1 MALTKEELGSVRSMV
16 ERNLEGKPR
25 QLALERQAAALERQR
40 GEHVAEIARAGQ
52 NIAEMQQRLVNLR
65 AERLD
70 DAISQLRDVQN
81 KLIDLAQQIGAAA
94 DASHRL
100 EVRAPVAGK
109 VVSIFHES
117 GVVKPGETLMELL
130 PGEDLLVVE
139 AHVRPEDID
148 NVAQQQKVRVRLT
161 AYSQRRTS
169 SLEGRVQE
177 VSADRIIDRQGDKA
191 YYLARVIVDPTELA
205 AHSELKL
212 YPGMPATVFIETGE
226 ETMLDYL
233 LSPLF
238 SGLERGLREQ

>member
-1 MALTKEELGSVRSMV
+1 MV
-16 ERNLEGKPR
+16 EKNLEGKPR
-25 QLALERQAAALERQR
+25 MLALQRQVAALDGER
-40 GEHVAEIARAGQ
+40 GEHVAEIARARQ

-65 AERLD
+65 AQRLD
-70 DAISQLRDVQN
+70 EALTGLRDVQV
-81 KLIDLAQQIGAAA
+81 KLVDLEQQLGAAT
-94 DASHRL
+94 DASQRL
-100 EVRAPVAGK
+100 EVRAPVAGRI
-109 VVSIFHES
+109 VTVFHETPG

-130 PGEDLLVVE
+130 PGDDLLVVE

-148 NVAQQQKVRVRLT
+148 NVAQEQKVRVRLT

-169 SLEGRVQE
+169 ALEGRVQD
-177 VSADRIIDRQGDKA
+177 VSADRIVDRQSDKA
-191 YYLARVIVDPTELA
+191 YYLARVIVDPSALA
-205 AHSELKL
+205 AHRELKL